1 MYSYYTFIMK
11 KLFLI
16 DAYAMI
22 YRAFYSL
29 INNPMVNSKGEST
42 SAVYGFM
49 NFLLDILKNEQFSH
63 IAVVFDPPYPTFR
76 NKIYPEYKAQRPLTP
91 EGIKTGVPRIKDIL
105 DAIGVKRVEVPEYE
119 ADDVIGTLA
128 KQARRKGFE
137 VYMITPDKDYNQLLE
152 DGIYIYKPQK
162 GKTAEIVSAESF
174 CNETGL
180 DNPLQFIDILAL
192 WGDAADNVKGIPGI
206 GEKTAYKL
214 ITQYKSAENI
224 YQQLNTLKGKQKE
237 NFSTHRDDFL
247 LAQKLV
253 TIVTDAPT
261 EFVEGDFIRKP
272 TDEGKLRSILEELEM
287 KSLLIRM
294 LPKAKPIEAVQGS
307 LFFDPNAVAPTPEPP
322 KTAPAVTH
330 ETIHTVPHTYHL
342 VESDDDLVDLRHKL
356 LELSEFC
363 FDTET
368 TSLDTRNLKI
378 VGLSFCFKAH
388 EAYYVPF
395 DVNDDEDTQRKL
407 EFFRPAFMA
416 ESIGKIGQNIK
427 FDILVLR
434 NYGIEVKGKLFD
446 TMVADYL
453 VNPDRKHNMDYL
465 AEIFLNYTPV
475 HIEELIGAKK
485 TAQIT
490 MDKVDIEQI
499 KEYAAEDADV
509 TFQLKEK
516 LYAELVKYDLLRTAE
531 EIEMPLVY
539 VLADMEFNGVCI
551 NTSYLKDYTNE
562 LNEKV
567 AAIEKEIYDYAGHEF
582 NVSSTRQLGEV
593 LFNELKVADKPKT
606 TKTGQYATAED
617 ELIKIKDKHPII
629 EAILDYRGI
638 KKLINTYTEALPA
651 LINPK
656 TGRIHTNFNQCVT
669 ATGRLSSSNPNIQN
683 IPIRTEEG
691 QKVRA
696 AFIPSRPENFIF
708 AADYSQVEL
717 RVLADMSGDEAMI
730 QAFNHDEDF
739 HRATAARLF
748 KIPPEQVT
756 KKQRSFAK
764 SVNFG
769 INYGI
774 SAFGL
779 SQDTGMSRNEAKDL
793 IDEYFRTFAGI
804 KRFTDST
811 VASCRAN
818 GYVSTM
824 FGHRRYLSDIN
835 SRNVNVR
842 AAAERLA
849 VNTVIQGTAAE
860 IIKIAMNNIRR
871 EFIAA
876 GLKSQLLIQ
885 VHDELVFDVLPDEKD
900 AVKEIV
906 VNQMEN
912 AAKLKVKLKVEG
924 KFAKNWLE
932 AH

>member
-1 MYSYYTFIMK
+1 MK

-42 SAVYGFM
+42 SAVFGFM
-49 NFLLDILKNEQFSH
+49 NFLLEILKNEQFSH

-91 EGIKTGVPRIKDIL
+91 EGIKTGVPRIKSIL
-105 DAIGVKRVEVPEYE
+105 DAMGIKRVEVPEYE

-128 KQARRKGFE
+128 KQARRKGFD

-162 GKTAEIVSAESF
+162 GKAAEIVSAESF
-174 CNETGL
+174 CQSTGL
-180 DNPLQFIDILAL
+180 ENPLQFIDILAL
-192 WGDAADNVKGIPGI
+192 WGDAADNVKGVPGI

-214 ITQYKSAENI
+214 IAQYKSAENI
-224 YQQLNTLKGKQKE
+224 YQQINSLKGKQKE
-237 NFSTHRDDFL
+237 NFLTYKDDFL

-261 EFVEGDFIRKP
+261 EFVEDDFVRKP
-272 TDEGKLRSILEELEM
+272 TNEDQLRAVLDELEL
-287 KSLLIRM
+287 KSLGNRILSK
-294 LPKAKPIEAVQGS
+294 PKPIEAVQGS
-307 LFFDPNAVAPTPEPP
+307 LFFDPAAAAAPEPQ
-322 KTAPAVTH
+322 KVETVTIR
-330 ETIHTVPHTYHL
+330 ENIKTVPHTYK
-342 VESDDDLVDLRHKL
+342 VVATDDDLVDLRHKL

-368 TSLDTRNLKI
+368 TSLETRNLKI

-567 AAIEKEIYDYAGHEF
+567 AAIEQQIYTYAGHEF
-582 NVSSTRQLGEV
+582 NISSTRQLGDV
-593 LFNELKVADKPKT
+593 LFNEMKVDDKPKT
-606 TKTGQYATAED
+606 TKTGQYATGEE
-617 ELIKIKDKHPII
+617 ELVKIKGKHPII
-629 EAILDYRGI
+629 QAILDYRGI
-638 KKLINTYTEALPA
+638 KKLVNTYTEALPL

-683 IPIRTEEG
+683 IPVRTEEG

-696 AFIPSRPENFIF
+696 AFVPSSPENLIF

-717 RVLADMSGDEAMI
+717 RVMAHIADDEAMI
-730 QAFNHDEDF
+730 AAFNNDEDF
-739 HRATAARLF
+739 HRATAAKLF
-748 KIPPEQVT
+748 NVPPEQVT
-756 KKQRSFAK
+756 KQQRSFAK

-779 SQDTGMSRNEAKDL
+779 SQDTGMSRNEAKEL
-793 IDEYFRTFAGI
+793 IDGYFKMFAGI
-804 KRFTDST
+804 KRFTEET
-811 VASCRAN
+811 AASCRAK

-824 FGHRRYLSDIN
+824 FGHRRYLPDIN

-842 AAAERLA
+842 ATAERLA

-885 VHDELVFDVLPDEKD
+885 VHDELVFDVLPNEKD
-900 AVKEIV
+900 AVEEIV
-906 VNQMEN
+906 VRQMEN

>member
-1 MYSYYTFIMK
+1 
-11 KLFLI
+11 
-16 DAYAMI
+16 MI

-128 KQARRKGFE
+128 KKARREGFE
-137 VYMITPDKDYNQLLE
+137 VYMVTPDKDYNQLLE

-162 GKTAEIVSAESF
+162 GKNADIVSAESF
-174 CNETGL
+174 CKETGL
-180 DNPLQFIDILAL
+180 DNPAQFIDILAL
-192 WGDAADNVKGIPGI
+192 WGDAADNVKGVPGI

-214 ITQYKSAENI
+214 ITQFKSGENI
-224 YQQLNTLKGKQKE
+224 YKNISLLKGKQKE
-237 NFSTHRDDFL
+237 SFLQHKDDYL
-247 LAQKLV
+247 LAHQLV

-261 EFVEGDFIRKP
+261 EFVEDDFVKKP
-272 TDEGKLRSILEELEM
+272 VDEDKLRKILDELEM
-287 KSLLIRM
+287 KGLSSRI
-294 LPKAKPIEAVQGS
+294 LPKPKPIEAVQGS
-307 LFFDPNAVAPTPEPP
+307 LFFDPNTVTPEPP
-322 KTAPAVTH
+322 KPEAVRH
-330 ETIHTVPHTYHL
+330 ENINTVPHTYH
-342 VESDDDLVDLRHKL
+342 VVDNDDDLVDLRHKL

-368 TSLDTRNLKI
+368 TGLETRNLKI
-378 VGLSFCFKAH
+378 VGMSFCFKAH

-395 DVNDDEDTQRKL
+395 NVDDEDDTRRRL

-416 ESIGKIGQNIK
+416 ESIAKVGQNLK

-434 NYGIEVKGKLFD
+434 NYGIEVRGRLFD
-446 TMVADYL
+446 TMVADYM

-465 AEIFLNYTPV
+465 SEVYLNYTPV
-475 HIEELIGAKK
+475 HIEELIGEKK
-485 TAQIT
+485 SKQTT
-490 MDKVDIEQI
+490 MDKVDIQQI

-516 LYAELVKYDLLRTAE
+516 LYAELQKYDLLKAAD
-531 EIEMPLVY
+531 EIEMPLIY

-551 NTSYLKDYTNE
+551 NTSFLKEYTDE
-562 LNEKV
+562 LNAKV
-567 AAIEKEIYDYAGHEF
+567 AAKEQEIYGYAGKVF
-582 NVSSTRQLGEV
+582 NISSTRQLGEI
-593 LFNELKVADKPKT
+593 LFDEMKVADKPKT
-606 TKTGQYATAED
+606 TKTGQYSTSED
-617 ELIKIKDKHPII
+617 ELAKIKDKHPII
-629 EAILDYRGI
+629 QAILDYRGI
-638 KKLINTYTEALPA
+638 KKLVNTYTEALPE

-669 ATGRLSSSNPNIQN
+669 STGRLSSSNPNIQN

-691 QKVRA
+691 QMVRA
-696 AFIPSRPENFIF
+696 AFIPSMPENFIF

-717 RVLADMSGDEAMI
+717 RVMAHLSGDEAMI
-730 QAFNHDEDF
+730 QAFNNDEDF

-748 KIPPEQVT
+748 NIPPEQVT

-779 SQDTGMSRNEAKDL
+779 SQDTGLSRNEAKDL
-793 IDEYFRTFAGI
+793 IDEYFNTFSGI
-804 KRFTDST
+804 KKFMETT
-811 VASCRAN
+811 VADCRAK

-824 FGHRRYLSDIN
+824 FGHRRYLPDIN

-849 VNTVIQGTAAE
+849 VNTIVQGTAAE

-871 EFIAA
+871 EFISA
-876 GLKSQLLIQ
+876 GLRSQLLIQ
-885 VHDELVFDVLPDEKD
+885 VHDELVFDVLPNEKS
-900 AVKEIV
+900 AVEEIV
-906 VNQMEN
+906 VRQMES
-912 AAKLKVKLKVEG
+912 AAQLKVKLKVEG

>member
-1 MYSYYTFIMK
+1 MK

-49 NFLLDILKNEQFSH
+49 NSFMEIVKNEQFSH

-91 EGIKTGVPRIKDIL
+91 EGIKTGVPRIKSIL
-105 DAIGVKRVEVPEYE
+105 DALGVKRVEVPEYE

-128 KQARRKGFE
+128 KQACKKGFQ
-137 VYMITPDKDYNQLLE
+137 VYMVTPDKDYNQLLE

-162 GKTAEIVSAESF
+162 GNKVEIVSAESF
-174 CNETGL
+174 CKETGL
-180 DNPLQFIDILAL
+180 DNPSQFIDILAL

-214 ITQYKSAENI
+214 ISQYKSAENI
-224 YQQLNTLKGKQKE
+224 YNNIESLKGKQKE
-237 NFSTHRDDFL
+237 NFVQHKDDFI
-247 LAQKLV
+247 LAHKLV

-261 EFVEGDFIRKP
+261 EFVEDDFVRKP
-272 TDEGKLRSILEELEM
+272 TNEEQLRTILEDLEL
-287 KSLLIRM
+287 
-294 LPKAKPIEAVQGS
+294 KALAARILSKPKPIEAIQGS
-307 LFFDPNAVAPTPEPP
+307 LFFDPNVA
-322 KTAPAVTH
+322 APIPQQEAPIVKY
-330 ETIHTVPHTYHL
+330 ENIHTTSHTYHL
-342 VESDDDLVDLRHKL
+342 VENDDDLVDLRHKL

-368 TSLDTRNLKI
+368 TSLDIRNLKI
-378 VGLSFCFKAH
+378 VGMSFAYTPH

-395 DVNDDEDTQRKL
+395 DVDDEEGTKRKL

-416 ESIGKIGQNIK
+416 ESITKIGQNIK

-434 NYGIEVKGKLFD
+434 NYGIDVKGNLFD
-446 TMVADYL
+446 TMVADYMI
-453 VNPDRKHNMDYL
+453 NPERKHNMDL
-465 AEIFLNYTPV
+465 LSEIYLNYTPV
-475 HIEELIGAKK
+475 HIEELIGDKK
-485 TAQIT
+485 SQQTT

-516 LYAELVKYDLLRTAE
+516 LYAELQKYDLLKAAN

-551 NTSYLKDYTNE
+551 DTSFLKNYTNE
-562 LNEKV
+562 LKAKV
-567 AAIEKEIYDYAGHEF
+567 SAIEKQIYEYAGHEF
-582 NVSSTRQLGEV
+582 NISSTRQLGEV
-593 LFNELKVADKPKT
+593 LFSELKVDDKPKT
-606 TKTGQYATAED
+606 TKTGQYATGED
-617 ELIKIKDKHPII
+617 ELVKIKDKHPII

-638 KKLINTYTEALPA
+638 KKLVNTYTEALPA

-696 AFIPSRPENFIF
+696 AFVPSTADNFIF

-717 RVLADMSGDEAMI
+717 RVVAHLSGDEAMI
-730 QAFNHDEDF
+730 NAFNNDEDF

-748 KIPPEQVT
+748 NIPLEEVT

-779 SQDTGMSRNEAKDL
+779 SQDTGLSRNEAKEL
-793 IDEYFRTFAGI
+793 IDGYFNTFSGVKKFMENI
-804 KRFTDST
+804 
-811 VASCRAN
+811 VADCRNN
-818 GYVSTM
+818 GYVTTM
-824 FGHRRYLSDIN
+824 FGHRRYLPDIN
-835 SRNVNVR
+835 SRNVTVR

-849 VNTVIQGTAAE
+849 VNTVVQGTAAE

-871 EFIAA
+871 EFCAA
-876 GLKSQLLIQ
+876 GLHSQLLIQ
-885 VHDELVFDVLPDEKD
+885 VHDELVFDVLPDEKSI
-900 AVKEIV
+900 VQQIV
-906 VNQMEN
+906 VAQMEN
-912 AAKLKVKLKVEG
+912 AAKLNVKLKVEG
-924 KFAKNWLE
+924 KFAKNWLD

>member
-1 MYSYYTFIMK
+1 MK

-162 GKTAEIVSAESF
+162 GKNAEIVSAESF

-214 ITQYKSAENI
+214 ITQYKSADNI
-224 YQQLNTLKGKQKE
+224 YKNLSLLKGKQKE
-237 NFSTHRDDFL
+237 SFVQYKDDYL
-247 LAQKLV
+247 LAHKLV

-261 EFVEGDFIRKP
+261 EFVEDDFVRKA
-272 TDEGKLRSILEELEM
+272 TDEEKLRSILDELEL
-287 KSLLIRM
+287 KGLTARV

-307 LFFDPNAVAPTPEPP
+307 LFFDPVAI
-322 KTAPAVTH
+322 APVVQPVIAAKH
-330 ETIHTVPHTYHL
+330 ENIDTIPHVYHV
-342 VESDDDLVDLRHKL
+342 VESDEDMVDLRHKL
-356 LELSEFC
+356 LELTEFC

-368 TSLDTRNLKI
+368 TGLETRNLKI
-378 VGLSFCFKAH
+378 VGMSFCFKAH

-395 DVNDDEDTQRKL
+395 NVNDDGDTQRRL

-416 ESIGKIGQNIK
+416 ESITKVGQNIK

-434 NYGIEVKGKLFD
+434 NYGIEVKGRLFD
-446 TMVADYL
+446 TMVADYM

-465 AEIFLNYTPV
+465 SEVFLNYTPV
-475 HIEELIGAKK
+475 HIEELIGDKK
-485 TAQIT
+485 SKQTT
-490 MDKVDIEQI
+490 MDKVDIQQI

-509 TFQLKEK
+509 TYQLKEK
-516 LYAELVKYDLLRTAE
+516 LYAELQKYDLLKAAE
-531 EIEMPLVY
+531 EIEMPLIY

-551 NTSYLKDYTNE
+551 DASYLKSYTAE
-562 LNEKV
+562 LNAEL
-567 AAIEKEIYDYAGHEF
+567 ADIERKIYDYAGREF
-582 NVSSTRQLGEV
+582 NISSTRQLGDV
-593 LFNELKVADKPKT
+593 LFNEMKVDDKPKT
-606 TKTGQYATAED
+606 TKTGQYSTSED
-617 ELIKIKDKHPII
+617 DLAKIKDKHPII
-629 EAILDYRGI
+629 GEILNYRGI
-638 KKLINTYTEALPA
+638 KKLVNTYTEALPQ
-651 LINPK
+651 LVNPK
-656 TGRIHTNFNQCVT
+656 TGRIHTSFNQAVT
-669 ATGRLSSSNPNIQN
+669 STGRLSSTNPNIQN
-683 IPIRTEEG
+683 IPVRTEEG

-696 AFIPSRPENFIF
+696 AFIPSSPENFIF

-717 RVLADMSGDEAMI
+717 RVMAHLSGDEAMI
-730 QAFNHDEDF
+730 QAFNNDEDF

-748 KIPPEQVT
+748 DIPPEQVT

-779 SQDTGMSRNEAKDL
+779 SQDTGLSRNEAKEL
-793 IDEYFRTFAGI
+793 IDGYFNTFKGI
-804 KRFTDST
+804 KKFMEST
-811 VASCRAN
+811 VADCRAKA
-818 GYVSTM
+818 YVSTM
-824 FGHRRYLSDIN
+824 FGHRRYLTDIN
-835 SRNVNVR
+835 SRNVTVR

-849 VNTVIQGTAAE
+849 VNTVVQGTAAE

-871 EFIAA
+871 EFRAA
-876 GLKSQLLIQ
+876 DLRSQLLIQ
-885 VHDELVFDVLPDEKD
+885 VHDELVFDVFPDEKS
-900 AVKEIV
+900 AVEQIV
-906 VNQMEN
+906 VRQMES
-912 AAKLKVKLKVEG
+912 AAQLKVKLKVEG

>member
-1 MYSYYTFIMK
+1 MK

-128 KQARRKGFE
+128 KKARREGFE
-137 VYMITPDKDYNQLLE
+137 VYMVTPDKDYNQLLE

-162 GKTAEIVSAESF
+162 GKNADIVSAESF
-174 CNETGL
+174 CKETGL
-180 DNPLQFIDILAL
+180 DNPAQFIDILAL
-192 WGDAADNVKGIPGI
+192 WGDAADNVKGVPGI

-214 ITQYKSAENI
+214 ITQFKSGENI
-224 YQQLNTLKGKQKE
+224 YKNISLLKGKQKE
-237 NFSTHRDDFL
+237 SFLQHKDDYL
-247 LAQKLV
+247 LAHQLV

-261 EFVEGDFIRKP
+261 EFVEDDFVKKP
-272 TDEGKLRSILEELEM
+272 VDEDKLRKILDELEM
-287 KSLLIRM
+287 KGLSSRI
-294 LPKAKPIEAVQGS
+294 LPKPKPIEAVQGS
-307 LFFDPNAVAPTPEPP
+307 LFFDPNTVTPEPP
-322 KTAPAVTH
+322 KPEAVRH
-330 ETIHTVPHTYHL
+330 ENINTVPHTYH
-342 VESDDDLVDLRHKL
+342 VVDNDDDLVDLRHKL

-368 TSLDTRNLKI
+368 TGLETRNLKI
-378 VGLSFCFKAH
+378 VGMSFCFKAH

-395 DVNDDEDTQRKL
+395 NVDDEDETRRRL
-407 EFFRPAFMA
+407 EFFRPALMA
-416 ESIGKIGQNIK
+416 ESIAKVGQNLK

-434 NYGIEVKGKLFD
+434 NYGIEVRGRLFD
-446 TMVADYL
+446 TMVADYM

-465 AEIFLNYTPV
+465 SEGYLNYTPV
-475 HIEELIGAKK
+475 HIEELIGEKK
-485 TAQIT
+485 SKQTT
-490 MDKVDIEQI
+490 MDKVDIQQI

-516 LYAELVKYDLLRTAE
+516 LYAELQKYDLLKAAD
-531 EIEMPLVY
+531 EIEMPLIY

-551 NTSYLKDYTNE
+551 NTSFLKEYTDE
-562 LNEKV
+562 LNAKV
-567 AAIEKEIYDYAGHEF
+567 AAKEQEIYKYAGKEF
-582 NVSSTRQLGEV
+582 NVSSTRQLGEI
-593 LFNELKVADKPKT
+593 LFDEMKVADKPKT
-606 TKTGQYATAED
+606 TKTGQYSTSED
-617 ELIKIKDKHPII
+617 ELAKIKDKHPII
-629 EAILDYRGI
+629 QAILDYRGI
-638 KKLINTYTEALPA
+638 KKLVNTYTEALPE

-669 ATGRLSSSNPNIQN
+669 STGRLSSSNPNIQN

-696 AFIPSRPENFIF
+696 AFIPSTPENFIF

-717 RVLADMSGDEAMI
+717 RVMAHLSGDEAMI
-730 QAFNHDEDF
+730 LAFNNDEDF
-739 HRATAARLF
+739 HRATAARLYD
-748 KIPPEQVT
+748 IPPEQVT
-756 KKQRSFAK
+756 KQQRSFAK

-779 SQDTGMSRNEAKDL
+779 SQDTGLSRNEAKDL
-793 IDEYFRTFAGI
+793 IDEYFNTFSGV
-804 KRFTDST
+804 KKFMETT
-811 VASCRAN
+811 VADCRAK

-824 FGHRRYLSDIN
+824 FGHRRYLPDIN

-849 VNTVIQGTAAE
+849 VNTIVQGTAAE

-871 EFIAA
+871 EFISA
-876 GLKSQLLIQ
+876 GLRSQLLIQ
-885 VHDELVFDVLPDEKD
+885 VHDELVFDVLPDEKS
-900 AVKEIV
+900 AVEEIV
-906 VNQMEN
+906 VRQMES
-912 AAKLKVKLKVEG
+912 AAQLKVKLKVEG